1 MSSQKVYIP
10 NLIGLQVLAFNLAND
25 NDLKQ
30 PRVELVNHKE
40 REQPEPDYPTGPWI
54 NKPFDYIPDNVF

>member
-10 NLIGLQVLAFNLAND
+10 NLVGLQTLAFDLVDEND
-25 NDLKQ
+25 SKQ
-30 PRVELVNHKE
+30 TGTLLVNQKE
-40 REQPEPDYPTGPWI
+40 REQPEPDYPIGPWI

>member
-10 NLIGLQVLAFNLAND
+10 NLIGLQALAFDLINED
-25 NDLKQ
+25 DLKQ
-30 PRVELVNHKE
+30 PGAELVNHRE
-40 REQPEPDYPTGPWI
+40 REQPEPDYPIGPWI